1 MRRVISPSNFL
12 SVSLSLVLVCLPLV
26 LLLYGTSA
34 FAQEVTASVTG
45 TVTDPSGAALAG
57 ATVTARSMERGLT
70 YTAVTNDSGIY
81 RIAQLPVG
89 TYELKF
95 EKSGFATASHSA
107 FVLTLNQIARIDVAM
122 KVGQVSETVEV
133 TSAAP
138 VLETDVTQVDTIINA
153 ATNDNLP
160 LASRNY
166 AQLTLLAPG
175 SVSTDPSS
183 FNNGN
188 NTGGYGGRPLI
199 NGNREQSNNFLLD
212 GMDNNQVSD
221 NLLGYTPSP
230 DAIQEFNLITQNA
243 PAEFGNFEGGIV
255 NATIKSGTNSF
266 HGDAWDFFRNDKLNA
281 NSWSNNISNLPKD
294 KTRWNMFGF
303 TFGGPVLKN
312 RLFFFADY
320 QGQRFDI
327 PTSSTANTVF
337 TAAERG
343 GDFSAL
349 CTGKGGSFT
358 GPGGTCAGGTGVQL
372 YNPCA
377 SFTAPCTPSST
388 PAGSRSPFPN
398 NQIPAA
404 MISPVAANLFAS
416 SLYPSPINSGL
427 QHNASYTQASA
438 FNVDQGDLKV
448 DFKATE
454 KDSLSYRFTRAYQ
467 NNPSTKSQV
476 LLANGYATTPIYNTV
491 GDWTRAISNTL
502 VNDARVGWSHI
513 DLSDGPS
520 WDKNVGQFGNT
531 LQIGNG
537 NPANVDGLLYLHLQN
552 SFVSSLGSAV
562 NTESFDDHVWQAE
575 DALSWNH
582 GRHTVKFGGQWWRQI
597 IKTFYAGNNGEL
609 GLMEFD
615 GRFTRS
621 AASASSGG
629 DGSADFVLGL
639 PYHFGRGVSTGKT
652 WEQRSDVIG
661 IYAQDT
667 WRVTDRLTLN
677 LGLRYD
683 AHTPWVETHD
693 QQANYNFGTG
703 NVDLAGKN
711 GASRA
716 LYRGFYGGRDFQP
729 RIGFAWTPAMLGNH
743 TVIRAAFTIS
753 SYLEG
758 TGTNLRLPLNAPFT
772 PAEIDTL
779 YNNLALP
786 LTDTTDG
793 IAGAATAASCAAP
806 AYTCYSHAL
815 VRVWDPNVQPAIAN
829 QWNITIQHQVS
840 RDTTF
845 QIGYV
850 GQKGTHLMVP
860 FDFAQRVLLPNSSC
874 STPPCTAASPY
885 FAQNPTL
892 YTVLGN
898 PANAGLGAK
907 ISGTKSNGNMKY
919 DALQAVLQKQMSHDL
934 QAQVSYTYSK
944 CMSDSTGYY
953 GAWNNALSASAYWQN
968 VYDQRAEWAPC
979 YYDATHVISAYA
991 IYDLPFGHGKMLGT
1005 NANKVVNQVIGG
1017 WEVSPIVY
1025 FRTGWPMPVYGAHDN
1040 SGTFSRGARADCNGI
1055 PAITNTPISGVGVQW
1070 FTNTGQFTDP
1080 AVGTF
1085 GNCAP
1090 QLGALRSPRYTD
1102 VDLSLHK
1109 NFPITERFRLQ
1120 FRTDFINAFNHV
1132 QYNAPDM
1139 GLGSTMGQITSAQP
1153 PRNIQLALKLY
1164 Y

>member
-212 GMDNNQVSD
+212 GMDNTQVSD

-1025 FRTGWPMPVYGAHDN
+1025 FRTGWPMPVYAAHDN
-1040 SGTFSRGARADCNGI
+1040 SGTFSRGARADCHGI